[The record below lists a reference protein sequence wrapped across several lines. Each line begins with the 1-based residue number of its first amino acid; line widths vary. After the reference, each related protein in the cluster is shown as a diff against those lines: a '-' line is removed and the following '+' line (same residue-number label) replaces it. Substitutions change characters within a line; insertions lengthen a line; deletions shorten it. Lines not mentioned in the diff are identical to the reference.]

1 MGGTSSVFADPSFY
15 DDPSKSLPR
24 EISLPKDTTPAMDI
38 SGKES
43 CSSLRREADED
54 EARGAPERLSAKD
67 IFADFDPEVDQE
79 EPQEEEEEEEEEEE
93 QASPLLKN
101 FLFSPHF
108 LRNYKKLGSSS
119 IETEIFLRFLFKQLW
134 RNLIFPEIKYD
145 LLQQTFSYLHSTRH
159 RNDSFQASPLSNSQH
174 HSYHGASSEPGF
186 LDSSDDYNEPFPT
199 SPSPKNPSFDKW
211 SAIFAY
217 FTMEQLQSIL
227 LGVTLSCFFQYR
239 SSIDFAANASVDR
252 EELLNSLFIDGS
264 SSEEISTK
272 NAEFRQTLID
282 QGYYDGY
289 TIRDSQQQ
297 QQLVVDPEDIF
308 NMILRQSA
316 SEDFE
321 YLLGNEM
328 IWMNHYAEAVSQ
340 FPSSFSLWKISNT
353 MISKSQTNGRVLSME
368 YTNKELESTTD
379 LNKLQSYLASICNS
393 LPLSGDSA
401 LSATQK
407 VLQDVHEQLLELCLP
422 MKLSFTV
429 NEPELLV
436 PTVSSSSL
444 SLYSTVSLPL
454 FSSFYPI
461 VTGFKSTSAFHDD
474 ENSPEL
480 LTIHCP
486 LNQLHHEPFFFPVI
500 DFLFFSIAG
509 LKQPSDY
516 NI

>member
-24 EISLPKDTTPAMDI
+24 EIFLPKDTTPAMDI

-43 CSSLRREADED
+43 CSSLKRETDED

-67 IFADFDPEVDQE
+67 IFADFDPEVHQE
-79 EPQEEEEEEEEEEE
+79 EPQEEEE
-93 QASPLLKN
+93 QASPLLLN
-101 FLFSPHF
+101 FLFPADF
-108 LRNYKKLGSSS
+108 LRNYKKLGSSP
-119 IETEIFLRFLFKQLW
+119 IETEIFIRFLFKQLW

-145 LLQQTFSYLHSTRH
+145 LLQQTFTYLHSTRP
-159 RNDSFQASPLSNSQH
+159 RNDSLQASPLSNSQH
-174 HSYHGASSEPGF
+174 RSFHGASFEPGF

-217 FTMEQLQSIL
+217 FSMEQLQSIL

-272 NAEFRQTLID
+272 NAEFPQTLID

-289 TIRDSQQQ
+289 TVRDSQQQ

-328 IWMNHYAEAVSQ
+328 IWMNHYAEAISQ
-340 FPSSFSLWKISNT
+340 FPSSFSLWKISNP

-379 LNKLQSYLASICNS
+379 LNKLQSYLTSICNS
-393 LPLSGDSA
+393 LPLSDDSA

-407 VLQDVHEQLLELCLP
+407 VLQDVHEQLLELYLP

-436 PTVSSSSL
+436 ATVSSSSL
-444 SLYSTVSLPL
+444 PLYSTVSLPL

-461 VTGFKSTSAFHDD
+461 VTDFKSTSVFHNKD
-474 ENSPEL
+474 NSPELDL

-509 LKQPSDY
+509 LKQPSHY